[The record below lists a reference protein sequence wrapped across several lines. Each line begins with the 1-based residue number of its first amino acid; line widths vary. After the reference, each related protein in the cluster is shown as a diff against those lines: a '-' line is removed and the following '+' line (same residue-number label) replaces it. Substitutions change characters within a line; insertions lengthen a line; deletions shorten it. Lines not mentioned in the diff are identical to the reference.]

1 MSSRY
6 NVSLVAF
13 LVLAWRRAAAGIAAA
28 ALVLTVAAAVAMA
41 QDQGQPPT
49 KKVTVE
55 VHDGHFVKNTF
66 KAPQQEAFLVLANYD
81 EFERVFGVGFVMKA
95 KFKLVTRETFNTRT
109 VVAVVRQVPNQIV
122 EFAIGGAEAKGEQ
135 LLVNFTSTAKAATF
149 QANSAMILSVLR
161 GDYKEIVFVE
171 NGKRVASVPLGK

>member
-13 LVLAWRRAAAGIAAA
+13 LAWTWHWAGMAA

-66 KAPQQEAFLVLANYD
+66 KAPQQGAFLVLANYD

-149 QANSAMILSVLR
+149 QANSAMILSVPR